1 MKDELISKVMDE
13 VMKKM
18 GVSETETKAET
29 AASGDPAPAATCNL
43 TEFVGTAIGHTI
55 GLVIA
60 NVDHQVHE
68 KMGIDPKFRSIGII
82 GDRTGAGPQIFAAD
96 EAVKATNCEIVKI
109 ELARDTEGGAG
120 HGCLIIFG
128 AEDVSDA
135 RRAVEV
141 ALRDLERTF
150 GDVYGNPAGHL
161 EFQYT
166 ARASFAV
173 NKAFG
178 APIGKAFGITVGAP
192 AAIGVLLADTAV
204 KAATVDVIAYSSPGN
219 GGTSFSNEVIL
230 GFSGDSGAVKQAI
243 IAARDVGMQALG
255 SMEPGAELKSTTT
268 PYII

>member
-18 GVSETETKAET
+18 G
-29 AASGDPAPAATCNL
+29 ASDATSAPAAACCNNGSANCNL

-60 NVDHQVHE
+60 NVDHQIHE
-68 KMGIDPKFRSIGII
+68 KMDIDPKYRSIGII

-109 ELARDTEGGAG
+109 ELPRDTEGGAG
-120 HGCLIIFG
+120 HGSLIIFG

-141 ALRDLERTF
+141 CLREVERTM
-150 GDVYGNPAGHL
+150 GDVYGSPAGHL

-166 ARASFAV
+166 ARASHAL

-192 AAIGVLLADTAV
+192 RRLRRRQAGHHRRPRCGHAGAEDPGAQRGAQVHHHPLYS
-204 KAATVDVIAYSSPGN
+204 VIAGKESDSY
-219 GGTSFSNEVIL
+219 EVKT
-230 GFSGDSGAVKQAI
+230 F
-243 IAARDVGMQALG
+243 
-255 SMEPGAELKSTTT
+255 
-268 PYII
+268 

>member
-1 MKDELISKVMDE
+1 MKDELISRVMDE

-18 GVSETETKAET
+18 G
-29 AASGDPAPAATCNL
+29 ASTRLPHRRVLRQWQRSLQPDGVCGHCHRPHHRPGDRQRGPSDPR
-43 TEFVGTAIGHTI
+43 ED
-55 GLVIA
+55 
-60 NVDHQVHE
+60 VDIFEHPE
-68 KMGIDPKFRSIGII
+68 YRSIGII

-109 ELARDTEGGAG
+109 ELPRDTEGGAG
-120 HGCLIIFG
+120 HGSLIIFG

-141 ALRDLERTF
+141 CLREVDRTM
-150 GDVYGNPAGHL
+150 GDVYGSPAGHL

-166 ARASFAV
+166 ARASHAL

-204 KAATVDVIAYSSPGN
+204 KAATVDVVGYSSPSN

-230 GFSGDSGAVKQAI
+230 TFTGDSGAIQAGHHRRPRCGH
-243 IAARDVGMQALG
+243 A
-255 SMEPGAELKSTTT
+255 GAED
-268 PYII
+268 P